1 MLIMLKSCQQHANQA
16 SKHANH
22 AKIMLPTCQHN
33 ASNIYQASKHANQAS
48 KHANHAKIMLAT
60 C

>member
-1 MLIMLKSCQQHANQA
+1 MLE
-16 SKHANH
+16 HANH
-22 AKIMLPTCQHN
+22 AKIMLAT
-33 ASNIYQASKHANQAS
+33 ANQAS